1 MDTHTHYNSE
11 TIVIPKSKVDQIR
24 KTSRFFEIFINRNFA
39 NSKEMFNSDGNYLLK
54 IEMLPEIFYYRD
66 PETNTEYMFKR
77 RKVFDALY
85 EVLFTGHTS
94 DRIVGKFIADFF
106 MFPRNTNFY
115 HPTLPVPKALRR
127 PTGYYAVKPGKKQK
141 QKTRKLQAEFNS
153 NDYLLEKQMSRELH
167 KAQLM
172 KEIAEERANALV
184 AIGEVLGNER
194 AHSVLARAE
203 KANANRTKYGKS
215 KRPSRTSR
223 TTSKHRGNSISRN
236 IMRKHGHT
244 HKLMTANR
252 N

>member
-1 MDTHTHYNSE
+1 MSTRTNYNGE
-11 TIVIPKSKVDQIR
+11 TIVIPKSKFDQIR
-24 KTSRFFEIFINRNFA
+24 KTSGFFEVFINRNFS
-39 NSKEMFNSDGNYLLK
+39 NSNQMFNSEGNYLLK
-54 IEMLPEIFYYRD
+54 LEMLPETFYYRD
-66 PETNTEYMFKR
+66 PETNTEYTFKR
-77 RKVFDALY
+77 RKVFDALHD
-85 EVLFTGHTS
+85 VLFTGHTS
-94 DRIVGKFIADFF
+94 DRIVGKFIADYF

-127 PTGYYAVKPGKKQK
+127 PTGYYAAKPGKKQK
-141 QKTRKLQAEFNS
+141 QKTRKIVARFN
-153 NDYLLEKQMSRELH
+153 NNAYLLEPTSKELR

-203 KANANRTKYGKS
+203 RANANRTKYGKS

-223 TTSKHRGNSISRN
+223 TTSKHKGNSISRN
-236 IMRKHGHT
+236 LMRKHGRT
-244 HKLMTANR
+244 HKRMTGNR

>member
-1 MDTHTHYNSE
+1 MSTRTNYNGE
-11 TIVIPKSKVDQIR
+11 TIVIPKSKFDQL
-24 KTSRFFEIFINRNFA
+24 KKSSGFFEVFINRNFS
-39 NSKEMFNSDGNYLLK
+39 NSNQMFNSEGNYLLRL
-54 IEMLPEIFYYRD
+54 EMLPETFYYRD
-66 PETNTEYMFKR
+66 PETNTEYIFKR
-77 RKVFDALY
+77 RKVFDALQD
-85 EVLFTGHTS
+85 VLFTGHTS
-94 DRIVGKFIADFF
+94 DRIVGKFIADYF

-115 HPTLPVPKALRR
+115 HPTLPVPKALRK
-127 PTGYYAVKPGKKQK
+127 PTGYYVARPGKKQK
-141 QKTRKLQAEFNS
+141 QRTRKIQAKFN
-153 NDYLLEKQMSRELH
+153 NNAFEQTAKELR

-172 KEIAEERANALV
+172 REIEEERANALV

-236 IMRKHGHT
+236 IMRKHGRT
-244 HKLMTANR
+244 HKRMTENR